1 MQAGLQE
8 SVYFINLILSLY
20 YMPNDIVEPWPL
32 PIGIDTLNTKRILR
46 RDSGNE
52 SFQIHRALET
62 FLYPLEFL
70 HFRQL

>member
-20 YMPNDIVEPWPL
+20 YMPNDLMDHDPL

-46 RDSGNE
+46 RDSGNGSHSKYIE
-52 SFQIHRALET
+52 LLKRFYIRMNSCTTA
-62 FLYPLEFL
+62 
-70 HFRQL
+70 